1 MNKPATELIDLR
13 PLLKEIG
20 RGAHGARALAG
31 EDARKLFGAM
41 LDGAVPDMELG
52 AILLAYRIKGET
64 AGELQAFALATSE
77 RTMRLKAPSGG
88 RVVLLPSYNGARK
101 LPNLTPLTAMLL
113 ARRGISSLIHGVSE
127 AHGRVTTEAVLS
139 ELGIPVA
146 NSPADAEAALGQ
158 RRVAYA
164 PLELLCPGL
173 AALIATRQRLGVR
186 GPAHT
191 VAKLIDPFE
200 GKSVRVVPLTH
211 PPYFPNMRECLA
223 ASTTPALLMRGSE
236 GEPTAG
242 PKRPLNVECWRGD
255 AWEELSE
262 PRPDEVP
269 LPEVDAASTARW
281 TEAALAGKAPVPATV
296 LRLVEWLAEAAAW
309 QLRRA

>member
-1 MNKPATELIDLR
+1 MNKSAAELTDLR
-13 PLLKEIG
+13 SILKEIG
-20 RGAHGARALAG
+20 RGAHGARALAR
-31 EDARKLFGAM
+31 EEAQKLFGAM

-64 AGELQAFALATSE
+64 AEELIGFEQATAE
-77 RTMRLKAPSGG
+77 RTGRIKTRTTT

-101 LPNLTPLTAMLL
+101 LPNLTPLTALLL
-113 ARRGISSLIHGVSE
+113 ASKGVSSLIHGVSE
-127 AHGRVTTEAVLS
+127 THGRVTTEAVMA
-139 ELGIPVA
+139 ELGIPRAKNVA
-146 NSPADAEAALGQ
+146 EAEAALVE

-164 PLELLCPGL
+164 SLELLCPGL

-191 VAKLIDPFE
+191 VAKLIDPF
-200 GKSVRVVPLTH
+200 GGRSVRVVPLTH

-223 ASTTPALLMRGSE
+223 ASATPALLMRGSE

-242 PKRPLNVECWRGD
+242 PKRPLSVECWRGN

-262 PRPDEVP
+262 ARPDEVP
-269 LPEVDAASTARW
+269 LPEIGAASTARW
-281 TEAALAGKAPVPATV
+281 TEDALAGKAPIPATI
-296 LRLVEWLAEAAAW
+296 LKLVDWLALASG
-309 QLRRA
+309 QR